1 MKTPDKE
8 WSEQK
13 DKDRN
18 KAERER
24 MAKEQSRQQEGEEGP
39 RRQQGD
45 WPPDNENERGGQGR
59 KPGIDRDRDYDPDG
73 DRIGKREP

>member
-18 KAERER
+18 AAEREK
-24 MAKEQSRQQEGEEGP
+24 MARERSKQQQSEERP
-39 RRQQGD
+39 ERQQGD
-45 WPPDNENERGGQGR
+45 WPVEQDNNQGGMGR
-59 KPGIDRDRDYDPDG
+59 KPGSERDRDYDPDG
-73 DRIGKREP
+73 DRIGR